1 MATGSYRRRDMTR
14 RNILSRFL
22 ASWMAFLMVLS
33 PGSMF
38 FPARLSACDCADLI
52 DLKNMLDL
60 IDVYDREYAK
70 SAKEADDHS
79 SIQGHSEIIFNT
91 AEYDA
96 QKAFSR
102 NYTALVRNS
111 NSTNSGF
118 WSAATDTK
126 KCTSRVVEGGTACL
140 SPLLLKHEDVHVQA
154 CLKQKAFLNNLWTT
168 VYCMASG
175 RCEYRDTMT
184 LAEAYREEVDA
195 YKIQREETLKQMEL
209 ARQDLTSSPNRQYT
223 CEQKLKAIDPNY
235 KNYLKDV
242 VGAAFNWLLP

>member
-1 MATGSYRRRDMTR
+1 MTR

-38 FPARLSACDCADLI
+38 FPAHLSACDCADLI

-60 IDVYDREYAK
+60 IDVYEREYAK
-70 SAKEADDHS
+70 SAKEAVDHVNIS
-79 SIQGHSEIIFNT
+79 GHTEQMFST
-91 AEYDA
+91 ANYDA
-96 QKAFSR
+96 QQEMMRIPA
-102 NYTALVRNS
+102 AAVRNS
-111 NSTNSGF
+111 NATNLGK
-118 WSAATDTK
+118 WGAATSTID
-126 KCTSRVVEGGTACL
+126 CTTRVDQGGSACL
-140 SPLLLKHEDVHVQA
+140 DPILLLHENVHRQT
-154 CLKQKAFLNNLWTT
+154 CLKQKAFLTNLWTT

-175 RCEYRDTMT
+175 RCDYRDV
-184 LAEAYREEVDA
+184 LSLSEVYREEVDA
-195 YKIQREETLKQMEL
+195 YKIQRDETLKQIDL
-209 ARQDLTSSPNRQYT
+209 AKQDLTSTPQRQYT